1 MIKFIIIVIIAA
13 VVLQLYSDYKK
24 KNNIVTKTLKDNELR
39 KQYDNS
45 PLLNPP
51 ERQPNKV
58 VEPKIEAPQYDIT
71 TFHIAGVT
79 FKDGRES
86 RQTSLRM
93 LKFKD
98 YPMNGAI
105 NFEFEQ
111 YDYEGKPAVK
121 IYANNRVLGNVP
133 ADIVDE
139 FIEKITNAND
149 YDIDYQVLGGGDLT
163 YGCEMTFIWK

>member
-1 MIKFIIIVIIAA
+1 MIYFFIIVVSAA
-13 VVLQLYSDYKK
+13 VALQLYSDYKK
-24 KNNIVTKTLKDNELR
+24 KNNIVNKTLRDNELR

-51 ERQPNKV
+51 KKQL
-58 VEPKIEAPQYDIT
+58 PKIEGSQYDIT

-111 YDYEGKPAVK
+111 YDYEGKSAVK
-121 IYANNRVLGNVP
+121 IIANNRILGNVP

-149 YDIDYQVLGGGDLT
+149 YDIEYQVIGGGEVSF
-163 YGCEMTFIWK
+163 GCIMTFIWK